1 MRRPHSRKRFLNIQS
16 ILLLFL
22 LLFGVASPLYAM
34 DITLRWAPNDEPNVA
49 GYKVFY
55 REEGQSY
62 NYDVPYWESTEPEC
76 TVYDLDETKTYYFV
90 VRAFD
95 NEGHTSDDSN
105 EVALKASTS
114 INSNDNG
121 AGNSGAGSS
130 GVGNSGAG
138 NSGAGSSGV
147 GNSGAGNS
155 GAGDSGTGS
164 SGAGNS
170 GAINDDAGGRVTST
184 VKSGGGGGC
193 FIATAA
199 YESL

>member
-1 MRRPHSRKRFLNIQS
+1 MRRLQSRRRLLGLQL

-34 DITLRWAPNDEPNVA
+34 DITLRWTPNDEPNVA

-55 REEGQSY
+55 REDGQSY

-95 NEGHTSDDSN
+95 IEGHTSDNSN
-105 EVALKASTS
+105 EVVLKPSTS
-114 INSNDNG
+114 TYSNDN
-121 AGNSGAGSS
+121 GAGSS

-138 NSGAGSSGV
+138 SSGAGSSGA
-147 GNSGAGNS
+147 GSSGAGNS
-155 GAGDSGTGS
+155 DT
-164 SGAGNS
+164 GNS
-170 GAINDDAGGRVTST
+170 GAINDDAGGSVTNAVGS
-184 VKSGGGGGC
+184 SGGGGC
-193 FIATAA
+193 FIDTAA
-199 YESL
+199 YGSLLEPFQSMLF

>member
-138 NSGAGSSGV
+138 NSGAG
-147 GNSGAGNS
+147 
-155 GAGDSGTGS
+155 DSGTGS

-170 GAINDDAGGRVTST
+170 GAINDDAGGSVTST
-184 VKSGGGGGC
+184 VKSSGGGGC
-193 FIATAA
+193 FISTAA
-199 YESL
+199 YGSL